1 MCQEV
6 SVETGR
12 TAAEQSIQE
21 DSVGIT
27 LSRLGPSGPFLGLG
41 SFNPDAFINTRQQRD
56 GKRLSAAYSYWPR
69 YRAKYT
75 EKIYFILKIPK
86 VQRIRRKSG
95 HKDFPE
101 KKKIFTELELCDE
114 SNKWRRN
121 KAWLSKS
128 NSLYNYNSDA
138 LLHKAVCCY
147 ASICSRS
154 SWPLLSFVN
163 STHSIFFYCPV
174 QRGTIKSKL
183 HDVAAWPN
191 RSKTSSIFLSFD
203 AVERGGEWG
212 YIDLRWHP
220 VILMENWTR
229 PISIFVKSRQNG
241 HWITTVI
248 INGLFSKGQ

>member
-1 MCQEV
+1 MPL
-6 SVETGR
+6 STLDSRETVRG
-12 TAAEQSIQE
+12 
-21 DSVGIT
+21 
-27 LSRLGPSGPFLGLG
+27 SR
-41 SFNPDAFINTRQQRD
+41 
-56 GKRLSAAYSYWPR
+56 PR
-69 YRAKYT
+69 YRNLDKRT
-75 EKIYFILKIPK
+75 FQK
-86 VQRIRRKSG
+86 
-95 HKDFPE
+95 

>member
-1 MCQEV
+1 M
-6 SVETGR
+6 
-12 TAAEQSIQE
+12 
-21 DSVGIT
+21 
-27 LSRLGPSGPFLGLG
+27 
-41 SFNPDAFINTRQQRD
+41 
-56 GKRLSAAYSYWPR
+56 
-69 YRAKYT
+69 
-75 EKIYFILKIPK
+75 
-86 VQRIRRKSG
+86 
-95 HKDFPE
+95 
-101 KKKIFTELELCDE
+101 ELCDE

-203 AVERGGEWG
+203 AVERGGGVGLYWSSMAPSDPNGKLDPTHFNICQKSAKRALNYYCYYKRTFFKGPVNIKLISNSEWFEKAMPG
-212 YIDLRWHP
+212 
-220 VILMENWTR
+220 
-229 PISIFVKSRQNG
+229 
-241 HWITTVI
+241 
-248 INGLFSKGQ
+248 